1 MTTPRLQWP
10 DIASL
15 RLLLLVEE
23 HGSIGRAAH
32 ALGLTQA
39 SASRRLDT
47 LERELGLPLLLRDTS
62 GSRLT
67 PQGHSV
73 AGWAAGVVDTAEEL
87 MVGVA
92 ALRERR
98 TAWLRVAASMTI
110 AEYLVPQWL
119 VAFRASASDTEVE
132 LRVVNSETVADLLRR
147 SAVDLGFVES
157 KDVPRDLASTRV
169 GTDRLAV
176 VTTPRHPW
184 SRRHRP
190 VPATEL
196 AQTPLVMREPG
207 SGTRTTLEQALA
219 LATGHGPATPALEL
233 SSNAAVK
240 VAVAGDS
247 APAVLSVLAVANELN
262 DGRFREIAVDGVDM
276 RRLLTAVWQRGT
288 RLSDPATRLVHIA
301 GASEGC

>member
-1 MTTPRLQWP
+1 MTGPRLQWP
-10 DIASL
+10 DLASL
-15 RLLLLVEE
+15 QLLLLVEA
-23 HGSIGRAAH
+23 HGSIGRAANT
-32 ALGLTQA
+32 LGLTQA

-47 LERELGLPLLLRDTS
+47 LERELGLPLLIRDTS

-67 PQGHSV
+67 PQGSTV
-73 AGWAAGVVDTAEEL
+73 AGWAGGAVDAAEEL
-87 MVGVA
+87 MAGAA

-98 TAWLRVAASMTI
+98 SARVRVAASMTI

-119 VAFRASASDTEVE
+119 MAFRAGGSDAEVE
-132 LRVVNSETVADLLRR
+132 LRVVNSEEVAEQLRR
-147 SAVDLGFVES
+147 SSADLGFIES

-176 VTTPRHPW
+176 VSTPRHPW

-196 AQTPLVMREPG
+196 AETPLVMREPG
-207 SGTRTTLEQALA
+207 SGTRTTLEQALTRT
-219 LATGHGPATPALEL
+219 TGNGPTTPAMEL

-262 DGRFREIAVDGVDM
+262 DGRFREVAVDGVDM
-276 RRLLTAVWQRGT
+276 RRPLTAVWQRGT
-288 RLSDPATRLVHIA
+288 RLSGPAARLVHIA
-301 GASEGC
+301 GSSEGC